1 MGVRLGIR
9 RRFGFMKGNIA
20 VLTVTQVLGRFFRSM
35 VMPYAS
41 LYVLALG
48 GESSQIGVINSLRP
62 LAGLVMFPLAGYF
75 TDRAGRKKLIAL
87 AGYLSAATMMLY
99 VFAPSWEWIALAA
112 FLQGFMV
119 FMFPP
124 TSAIIA
130 DSLTPENRG
139 IGVATM
145 NTLASVFGMFSPYIA
160 AILLQIYGTAPGMRI
175 LYALLAGSLALGATI
190 NLRFLKEKAS
200 EGDKG
205 PSMSV
210 SQIFRDAYGG
220 VPAMLR
226 RLPVSV
232 RALGIVV
239 ILGFMANG
247 VATSFWVIYAVE
259 EIGLSTVDWGLI
271 LFIEAALKAIIYI
284 PAGVLV
290 DRYGRSRSLMASLLF
305 SLVSIPMFTLARGFY
320 QVLAIRLA
328 VGVANVLFIPACS
341 ALMADCIPR
350 DIRGRAMA
358 ALGRGTVLV
367 GATGGGTGGPGMG
380 FLITIPVMVA
390 SLAGGILYA
399 ANPVYP
405 WFFFLFT
412 ILASIAVTALY
423 VRDPKT
429 AEI

>member
-1 MGVRLGIR
+1 MVGRLGLR
-9 RRFGFMKGNIA
+9 ARFSFMRGNIA

-75 TDRAGRKKLIAL
+75 TDRAGRKKLIGI

-119 FMFPP
+119 IMFPP
-124 TSAIIA
+124 TSAIMA
-130 DSLTPENRG
+130 DSLAPENRG
-139 IGVATM
+139 VGVATM
-145 NTLASVFGMFSPYIA
+145 NTLASILGMFSPYIA
-160 AILLQIYGTAPGMRI
+160 AILIQMYGTAPGMRL
-175 LYALLAGSLALGATI
+175 LYALLAGAVALGATI
-190 NLRFLKEKAS
+190 NLRFLKETAR
-200 EGDKG
+200 EGEKG
-205 PSMSV
+205 PPMSV

-220 VPAMLR
+220 IPSMLR
-226 RLPVSV
+226 RLPSSV

-247 VATSFWVIYAVE
+247 VASSFWVIYAVE
-259 EIGLSTVDWGLI
+259 EIGLSTVNWGLI
-271 LFIEAALKAIIYI
+271 LFIEAALKAFIYI

-290 DRYGRSRSLMASLLF
+290 DRYGRTRSLMASLIF
-305 SLVSIPMFTLARGFY
+305 SLVSIPTFIFARGFY

-341 ALMADCIPR
+341 ALMADCVPR

-380 FLITIPVMVA
+380 FLITIPVMAA
-390 SLAGGILYA
+390 SLAGGVLYA
-399 ANPVYP
+399 ANPQYP

-412 ILASIAVTALY
+412 ILVSIAVTALY

>member
-1 MGVRLGIR
+1 MGVLLGIR

-41 LYVLALG
+41 LYILALG

-87 AGYLSAATMMLY
+87 AGYLSAITMLLY

-124 TSAIIA
+124 TSAIMA
-130 DSLTPENRG
+130 DSLPPESRG

-190 NLRFLKEKAS
+190 NLRFLKETAS

-271 LFIEAALKAIIYI
+271 LFIEAALKAAIYI

-290 DRYGRSRSLMASLLF
+290 DRYGRTRSLIASLLF
-305 SLVSIPMFTLARGFY
+305 SLASIPLFLFARVFY

-367 GATGGGTGGPGMG
+367 AATGGGTGGPGMG
-380 FLITIPVMVA
+380 FLITVPVMVA
-390 SLAGGILYA
+390 SLAGGVLYA

-405 WFFFLFT
+405 WYFFLFT

>member
-1 MGVRLGIR
+1 MGVLLGIR

-41 LYVLALG
+41 LYILALG

-87 AGYLSAATMMLY
+87 AGYLSAITMLLY

-124 TSAIIA
+124 TSAIMA
-130 DSLTPENRG
+130 DSLPPESRG

-190 NLRFLKEKAS
+190 NLRFLKETAS

-271 LFIEAALKAIIYI
+271 LFIEAALKAAIYI

-290 DRYGRSRSLMASLLF
+290 DRYGRTRSLIASLLF
-305 SLVSIPMFTLARGFY
+305 SLVSIPLFIFARGFY

-367 GATGGGTGGPGMG
+367 AATGGGTGGPGMG
-380 FLITIPVMVA
+380 FLITVPVMVA

-405 WFFFLFT
+405 WYFFLFT

>member
-1 MGVRLGIR
+1 MGVLLGFR

-124 TSAIIA
+124 TSAIMA
-130 DSLTPENRG
+130 DSLPPESRG
-139 IGVATM
+139 VGVATM

-271 LFIEAALKAIIYI
+271 LFIEAALKAVIYI

-290 DRYGRSRSLMASLLF
+290 DRYGRTRSLMASLLF
-305 SLVSIPMFTLARGFY
+305 SLFSIPLFIFARGFY

-341 ALMADCIPR
+341 ALMADFIPR

-367 GATGGGTGGPGMG
+367 AATGGGTGGPGMG
-380 FLITIPVMVA
+380 FLITVPVMVA
-390 SLAGGILYA
+390 SLAGGVLYA

-412 ILASIAVTALY
+412 ILASIAVTGLY

>member
-1 MGVRLGIR
+1 MGARLGIR

-48 GESSQIGVINSLRP
+48 GDSSQIGVINSLRP

-75 TDRAGRKKLIAL
+75 TDRAGRKKLIGL
-87 AGYLSAATMMLY
+87 AGYLSAVTMLLY

-119 FMFPP
+119 IMFPP
-124 TSAIIA
+124 TSAIMA
-130 DSLTPENRG
+130 DSLAPENRG
-139 IGVATM
+139 VGVATM
-145 NTLASVFGMFSPYIA
+145 NTLASVLGMFSPYIA
-160 AILLQIYGTAPGMRI
+160 AILIQIYGTAPGMRL
-175 LYALLAGSLALGATI
+175 LYALLAGAIALGATI
-190 NLRFLKEKAS
+190 NLRFLKETAS
-200 EGDKG
+200 VGDKG
-205 PSMSV
+205 PRMSV
-210 SQIFRDAYGG
+210 SEIFRDAYGG
-220 VPAMLR
+220 IPSMFR

-259 EIGLSTVDWGLI
+259 EMGLSTVDWGLI
-271 LFIEAALKAIIYI
+271 LFIEAALKAVIYI

-290 DRYGRSRSLMASLLF
+290 DRYGRTRSLMASLLF
-305 SLVSIPMFTLARGFY
+305 SLVSIPTFILARGFY

-341 ALMADCIPR
+341 ALMADCVPR

-380 FLITIPVMVA
+380 FLITIPVMAA

-399 ANPVYP
+399 ANPQYP
-405 WFFFLFT
+405 WIFFLFT
-412 ILASIAVTALY
+412 ILVSIAVTALW

>member
-1 MGVRLGIR
+1 MGVLLGIR

-41 LYVLALG
+41 LYILALG
-48 GESSQIGVINSLRP
+48 GDSSQIGVINSLRP

-87 AGYLSAATMMLY
+87 AGYLSAITMLLY

-124 TSAIIA
+124 TSAIMA
-130 DSLTPENRG
+130 DSLPPESRG

-190 NLRFLKEKAS
+190 NLRFLKETAS

-271 LFIEAALKAIIYI
+271 LFIEAALKAAIYI

-290 DRYGRSRSLMASLLF
+290 DRYGRTRSLIASLLF
-305 SLVSIPMFTLARGFY
+305 SLVSIPLFIFARGFY

-367 GATGGGTGGPGMG
+367 AATGGGTGGPGMG
-380 FLITIPVMVA
+380 FLITVPVMVA

-399 ANPVYP
+399 TNPVYP
-405 WFFFLFT
+405 WYFFLFT

>member
-160 AILLQIYGTAPGMRI
+160 AILIQVYGTAPGMRI
-175 LYALLAGSLALGATI
+175 LYALLAGAVAAGATI
-190 NLRFLKEKAS
+190 NLRFLKETAS
-200 EGDKG
+200 TVEKG

-290 DRYGRSRSLMASLLF
+290 DRYGRARSLMASLLF
-305 SLVSIPMFTLARGFY
+305 SLVSIPMFILARGFY

>member
-1 MGVRLGIR
+1 
-9 RRFGFMKGNIA
+9 MKGNIA
-20 VLTVTQVLGRFFRSM
+20 VLTLTQVLGRFFRSM

-62 LAGLVMFPLAGYF
+62 LAGLIMFPLAGYF

-112 FLQGFMV
+112 FLHGFMV

-139 IGVATM
+139 VGVATM

-160 AILLQIYGTAPGMRI
+160 ALVLEIYDTAFGMRI
-175 LYALLAGSLALGATI
+175 LYALLAGAGAIGATI
-190 NLRFLKEKAS
+190 HLRFLKETSSSS
-200 EGDKG
+200 ERG

-210 SQIFRDAYGG
+210 SQIFRDVYGG
-220 VPAMLR
+220 IPSMLR
-226 RLPVSV
+226 QIPVSV

-247 VATSFWVIYAVE
+247 VASSFWVVYAVE

-271 LFIEAALKAIIYI
+271 LFIEAALKAFIYI

-290 DRYGRSRSLMASLLF
+290 DRYGRARSLMASLLC
-305 SLVSIPMFTLARGFY
+305 SLISIPTFILARGFY
-320 QVLAIRLA
+320 QVLAIRLV

-341 ALMADCIPR
+341 ALMADCVPR
-350 DIRGRAMA
+350 DIRGRVMA
-358 ALGRGTVLV
+358 AFGRGTVLV

-380 FLITIPVMVA
+380 FLVTIPVMAA
-390 SLAGGILYA
+390 SLLGGVLYT
-399 ANPVYP
+399 ANPQYP
-405 WFFFLFT
+405 WFFVLFT
-412 ILASIAVTALY
+412 ILASIAVTGLY
-423 VRDPKT
+423 VRDPKN

>member
-1 MGVRLGIR
+1 MR
-9 RRFGFMKGNIA
+9 GNIA

-62 LAGLVMFPLAGYF
+62 LAGLIMFPLAGYF
-75 TDRAGRKKLIAL
+75 TDRAGRKKLIGL
-87 AGYLSAATMMLY
+87 AGYLSAVTMLLY

-119 FMFPP
+119 IMFPP
-124 TSAIIA
+124 TSAIMA
-130 DSLTPENRG
+130 DSLAPENRG
-139 IGVATM
+139 VGVATM
-145 NTLASVFGMFSPYIA
+145 NTLASVLGMFSPYIA
-160 AILLQIYGTAPGMRI
+160 AIIIQIYGTAPGMRF
-175 LYALLAGSLALGATI
+175 LYALLAGAVALGATI
-190 NLRFLKEKAS
+190 NLRFLKETGS

-210 SQIFRDAYGG
+210 SQIFRDVYGG
-220 VPAMLR
+220 IPSMLR
-226 RLPVSV
+226 QLPVSV

-271 LFIEAALKAIIYI
+271 LFIEAALKAVIYI
-284 PAGVLV
+284 PAGFLV
-290 DRYGRSRSLMASLLF
+290 DRYGRARSLMASLLF
-305 SLVSIPMFTLARGFY
+305 SLISIPTFILARGFY

-341 ALMADCIPR
+341 ALMADCVPR

-380 FLITIPVMVA
+380 FLITIPVMVS
-390 SLAGGILYA
+390 SLAGGLLYA
-399 ANPVYP
+399 ANPQYP

-412 ILASIAVTALY
+412 ILVSIAVTALW

>member
-1 MGVRLGIR
+1 MR
-9 RRFGFMKGNIA
+9 GNIA

-75 TDRAGRKKLIAL
+75 TDRAGRKKLIGI

-119 FMFPP
+119 IMFPP
-124 TSAIIA
+124 TSAIMA
-130 DSLTPENRG
+130 DSLAPENRG
-139 IGVATM
+139 VGVATM
-145 NTLASVFGMFSPYIA
+145 NTLASILGMFSPYIA
-160 AILLQIYGTAPGMRI
+160 AILIQMYGTAPGMRL
-175 LYALLAGSLALGATI
+175 LYALLAGAVALGATI
-190 NLRFLKEKAS
+190 NLRFLKETAR
-200 EGDKG
+200 EGEKG
-205 PSMSV
+205 PPMSV

-220 VPAMLR
+220 IPSMLR
-226 RLPVSV
+226 RLPSSV

-247 VATSFWVIYAVE
+247 VASSFWVIYAVE
-259 EIGLSTVDWGLI
+259 EIGLSTVNWGLI
-271 LFIEAALKAIIYI
+271 LFIEAALKAFIYI

-290 DRYGRSRSLMASLLF
+290 DRYGRTRSLMASLIF
-305 SLVSIPMFTLARGFY
+305 SLVSIPTFIFARGFY

-341 ALMADCIPR
+341 ALMADCVPR

-380 FLITIPVMVA
+380 FLITIPVMAA
-390 SLAGGILYA
+390 SLAGGVLYA
-399 ANPVYP
+399 ANPQYP

-412 ILASIAVTALY
+412 ILVSIAVTALY

>member
-1 MGVRLGIR
+1 MGVLLGIR
-9 RRFGFMKGNIA
+9 RRFGFMRGNIA

-62 LAGLVMFPLAGYF
+62 LAGLIMFPLAGYF
-75 TDRAGRKKLIAL
+75 TDRAGRKKLIAI
-87 AGYLSAATMMLY
+87 AGYLSAITMLLY

-119 FMFPP
+119 IMFPP
-124 TSAIIA
+124 TSAIMA
-130 DSLTPENRG
+130 DSLAPESRG
-139 IGVATM
+139 VGVATM
-145 NTLASVFGMFSPYIA
+145 NTLASVLGMFSPYIA
-160 AILLQIYGTAPGMRI
+160 AIIIQIYGTAPGMRI
-175 LYALLAGSLALGATI
+175 LYALLAGAIALGATI
-190 NLRFLKEKAS
+190 NLRFLKETTS
-200 EGDKG
+200 ESDKG

-220 VPAMLR
+220 IPAMFR

-271 LFIEAALKAIIYI
+271 LFIEAALKAVIYI

-290 DRYGRSRSLMASLLF
+290 DRYGRTRSLMASLLF
-305 SLVSIPMFTLARGFY
+305 SLVSIPTFIIARGFY

-341 ALMADCIPR
+341 ALMADCVPR

-380 FLITIPVMVA
+380 FLITIPVMVS
-390 SLAGGILYA
+390 SLAGGLLYA
-399 ANPVYP
+399 ANPHYP
-405 WFFFLFT
+405 WIFFLFT
-412 ILASIAVTALY
+412 ILASITVTALY

>member
-1 MGVRLGIR
+1 MGVLLGIR

-41 LYVLALG
+41 LYILALG

-87 AGYLSAATMMLY
+87 AGYLSAITMLLY

-124 TSAIIA
+124 TSAIMA
-130 DSLTPENRG
+130 DSLPPESRG

-190 NLRFLKEKAS
+190 NLRFLKEAAS

-271 LFIEAALKAIIYI
+271 LFIEAALKAAIYI

-290 DRYGRSRSLMASLLF
+290 DRYGRTRSLIASLLF
-305 SLVSIPMFTLARGFY
+305 SLVSIPLFIFARGFY

-367 GATGGGTGGPGMG
+367 AATGGGTGGPGMG
-380 FLITIPVMVA
+380 FLITVPVMVA

-405 WFFFLFT
+405 WYFFLFT

>member
-1 MGVRLGIR
+1 M
-9 RRFGFMKGNIA
+9 
-20 VLTVTQVLGRFFRSM
+20 
-35 VMPYAS
+35 
-41 LYVLALG
+41 
-48 GESSQIGVINSLRP
+48 RP
-62 LAGLVMFPLAGYF
+62 LAGLIMFPLAGYF

-87 AGYLSAATMMLY
+87 AGYLSAATMMIY

-119 FMFPP
+119 FEFPP

-145 NTLASVFGMFSPYIA
+145 NALPSILAMFSPYLA
-160 AILLQIYGTAPGMRI
+160 ALVLEIYGTAPGMKI
-175 LYALLAGSLALGATI
+175 LYALLAGAIAISATI
-190 NLRFLKEKAS
+190 NLRFLKETTG

-205 PSMSV
+205 PSLSV
-210 SQIFRDAYGG
+210 AQIFRDAYEGI
-220 VPAMLR
+220 PSMLR

-239 ILGFMANG
+239 VLGFMANG
-247 VATSFWVIYAVE
+247 VATSFWVVYAVE
-259 EIGLSTVDWGLI
+259 EMGLSTVDWGLI
-271 LFIEAALKAIIYI
+271 LFIEAALKAVIYI

-290 DRYGRSRSLMASLLF
+290 DRYGRTRSLMASLLI
-305 SLVSIPMFTLARGFY
+305 SLVSIPTFVVARGFY
-320 QVLAIRLA
+320 PVLAIRLA
-328 VGVANVLFIPACS
+328 VGVSNVLFIPACS
-341 ALMADCIPR
+341 ALMADFFPR

-358 ALGRGTVLV
+358 AFGRGAVLV

-380 FLITIPVMVA
+380 FLITIPLMA
-390 SLAGGILYA
+390 SSLAGGILYS
-399 ANPVYP
+399 ANPAYP

-412 ILASIAVTALY
+412 ILASIAVTGLY

>member
-1 MGVRLGIR
+1 
-9 RRFGFMKGNIA
+9 
-20 VLTVTQVLGRFFRSM
+20 M

-75 TDRAGRKKLIAL
+75 TDRAGRKKLIAI

-119 FMFPP
+119 IMFPP
-124 TSAIIA
+124 TSAIMA
-130 DSLTPENRG
+130 DSLAPENRG
-139 IGVATM
+139 VGIATM
-145 NTLASVFGMFSPYIA
+145 NTLASVLGMFSPYIA
-160 AILLQIYGTAPGMRI
+160 AILIQIYGTAPGMRI
-175 LYALLAGSLALGATI
+175 LYALLAGAIALGATI
-190 NLRFLKEKAS
+190 NFRFLKETAS
-200 EGDKG
+200 EGEKG

-247 VATSFWVIYAVE
+247 VATSFWVIYVVE

-271 LFIEAALKAIIYI
+271 LFIEAALKAVIYI

-290 DRYGRSRSLMASLLF
+290 DRYGRARSLMVSLLV
-305 SLVSIPMFTLARGFY
+305 SLVSIPTFIIARGFY

-328 VGVANVLFIPACS
+328 VGVANVFFIPACS

-380 FLITIPVMVA
+380 FLITIPVMAA
-390 SLAGGILYA
+390 SLAGGVLYA

-405 WFFFLFT
+405 WYFFLFT
-412 ILASIAVTALY
+412 ILASIAVTGLY
-423 VRDPKT
+423 IRDPKT

>member
-1 MGVRLGIR
+1 MGRSLGLQG
-9 RRFGFMKGNIA
+9 RFDFLRGNIA
-20 VLTVTQVLGRFFRSM
+20 ILTMTQVLGRFFRSM

-75 TDRAGRKKLIAL
+75 TDRAGRKQLIAL
-87 AGYLSAATMMLY
+87 AGYLSAATMMIY

-119 FMFPP
+119 FQFPP

-130 DSLTPENRG
+130 DSLAPENRG
-139 IGVATM
+139 IGIATM
-145 NTLASVFGMFSPYIA
+145 NTLASVLGMFSPYIA
-160 AILLQIYGTAPGMRI
+160 AILIQIYGTTPGMRI
-175 LYALLAGSLALGATI
+175 LYALLAGAVAAGATI
-190 NLRFLKEKAS
+190 NLRFLKETAS

-205 PSMSV
+205 PSLSV
-210 SQIFRDAYGG
+210 SQIFRDVYGG
-220 VPAMLR
+220 IPSMLR
-226 RLPVSV
+226 QLPVSV

-247 VATSFWVIYAVE
+247 VATSFWVVYAVE

-271 LFIEAALKAIIYI
+271 LFIEAALRTVIYI

-290 DRYGRSRSLMASLLF
+290 DRYGRSLSLMASLLF
-305 SLVSIPMFTLARGFY
+305 SLMSIPTFILAQSFY

-341 ALMADCIPR
+341 ALMADCVPR

-380 FLITIPVMVA
+380 FLITIPVMVS

-399 ANPVYP
+399 VNPQYP
-405 WFFFLFT
+405 WIFVLFT
-412 ILASIAVTALY
+412 ILCSIAVTGLY

>member
-1 MGVRLGIR
+1 MGVGLGIR
-9 RRFGFMKGNIA
+9 RRFSFMKGNIA
-20 VLTVTQVLGRFFRSM
+20 VLTVTQVMGRFFRSM

-130 DSLTPENRG
+130 DSLAPENRG

-145 NTLASVFGMFSPYIA
+145 NTLASVLGMFSPYIA
-160 AILLQIYGTAPGMRI
+160 AILIQIYGTAPGMRI
-175 LYALLAGSLALGATI
+175 LYALLAGAIAAGATI
-190 NLRFLKEKAS
+190 NLRFLKETVS
-200 EGDKG
+200 EGDKV
-205 PSMSV
+205 PSLTV
-210 SQIFRDAYGG
+210 TQIFRDVYGG
-220 VPAMLR
+220 IPSMLR
-226 RLPVSV
+226 QLPVSV

-239 ILGFMANG
+239 ILSFMANG

-271 LFIEAALKAIIYI
+271 LFIEAALKTIIYI

-290 DRYGRSRSLMASLLF
+290 DRYGRARSLMASLLF
-305 SLVSIPMFTLARGFY
+305 SLVSIPMFILAGGFY

-341 ALMADCIPR
+341 ALMADSVPR
-350 DIRGRAMA
+350 DIRGRVMA

-380 FLITIPVMVA
+380 FLITVPVMVA
-390 SLAGGILYA
+390 SLAGGVLYA

-412 ILASIAVTALY
+412 ILASIAVAGLY

>member
-1 MGVRLGIR
+1 MGVLLGIR

-41 LYVLALG
+41 LYILALG

-87 AGYLSAATMMLY
+87 AGYLSAITMLLY

-124 TSAIIA
+124 TSAIMA
-130 DSLTPENRG
+130 DSLPPESRG

-190 NLRFLKEKAS
+190 NLRFLKEAAS

-271 LFIEAALKAIIYI
+271 LFIEAALKAAIYI

-290 DRYGRSRSLMASLLF
+290 DRYGRTRSLIASLLF
-305 SLVSIPMFTLARGFY
+305 SLVSIPLFIFARGFY

-367 GATGGGTGGPGMG
+367 AATGGGTGGPGMG

-390 SLAGGILYA
+390 SLAGGILYT

-405 WFFFLFT
+405 WYFFLFT

>member
-1 MGVRLGIR
+1 MGVLLGIR

-41 LYVLALG
+41 LYILALG

-87 AGYLSAATMMLY
+87 AGYLSAITMLLY

-124 TSAIIA
+124 TSAIMA
-130 DSLTPENRG
+130 DSLPPESRG

-190 NLRFLKEKAS
+190 NLRFLKEAAS

-271 LFIEAALKAIIYI
+271 LFIEAALKAAIYI

-290 DRYGRSRSLMASLLF
+290 DRYGRTRSLIASLLF
-305 SLVSIPMFTLARGFY
+305 SLVSIPLFIFARGFY

-367 GATGGGTGGPGMG
+367 AATGGGTGGPGMG
-380 FLITIPVMVA
+380 FLITVPVMVA

-405 WFFFLFT
+405 WYFFLFT
-412 ILASIAVTALY
+412 ILASIAVSALY

>member
-1 MGVRLGIR
+1 MGVLLGIR

-20 VLTVTQVLGRFFRSM
+20 VLTVTQILGRFFRSM

-41 LYVLALG
+41 LYILALG

-87 AGYLSAATMMLY
+87 AGYLSAITMLLY

-124 TSAIIA
+124 TSAIMA
-130 DSLTPENRG
+130 DSLPPESRG

-190 NLRFLKEKAS
+190 NLRFLKEAAS

-271 LFIEAALKAIIYI
+271 LFIEAALKAAIYI

-290 DRYGRSRSLMASLLF
+290 DRYGRTRSLIASLLF
-305 SLVSIPMFTLARGFY
+305 SLVSIPLFIFARGFY

-367 GATGGGTGGPGMG
+367 AATGGGTGGPGMG
-380 FLITIPVMVA
+380 FLITVPVMVA

-405 WFFFLFT
+405 WYFFLFT

>member
-75 TDRAGRKKLIAL
+75 TDRAWRKKLIAL
-87 AGYLSAATMMLY
+87 AAYLSAATMMLY

-160 AILLQIYGTAPGMRI
+160 AILIQVYGTAPGMRI
-175 LYALLAGSLALGATI
+175 LYAL
-190 NLRFLKEKAS
+190 
-200 EGDKG
+200 
-205 PSMSV
+205 SMSV

-290 DRYGRSRSLMASLLF
+290 DRYGRARSLMASLLF
-305 SLVSIPMFTLARGFY
+305 SLVSIPMFILARGFY

>member
-1 MGVRLGIR
+1 MGVLLGIR

-41 LYVLALG
+41 LYILALG
-48 GESSQIGVINSLRP
+48 GDSSQIGVINSLRP

-87 AGYLSAATMMLY
+87 AGYLSAITMLLY

-124 TSAIIA
+124 TSAIMA
-130 DSLTPENRG
+130 DSLPPESRG

-190 NLRFLKEKAS
+190 NLRFLKETAS

-271 LFIEAALKAIIYI
+271 LFIEAALKAAIYI

-290 DRYGRSRSLMASLLF
+290 DRYGRTRSLIASLLF
-305 SLVSIPMFTLARGFY
+305 SLVSIPLFIFARGFY

-367 GATGGGTGGPGMG
+367 AATGGGTGGPGMG
-380 FLITIPVMVA
+380 FLITVPVMVA

-405 WFFFLFT
+405 WYFFLFT

>member
-1 MGVRLGIR
+1 MGVLLSIR

-41 LYVLALG
+41 LYILALG

-87 AGYLSAATMMLY
+87 AGYLSAITMLLY

-124 TSAIIA
+124 TSAIMA
-130 DSLTPENRG
+130 DSLPPESRG

-190 NLRFLKEKAS
+190 NLRFLKETAS

-271 LFIEAALKAIIYI
+271 LFIEAALKAAIYI

-290 DRYGRSRSLMASLLF
+290 DRYGRTRSLIASLLF
-305 SLVSIPMFTLARGFY
+305 SLVSIPLFIFARGFY

-367 GATGGGTGGPGMG
+367 AATGGGTGGPGMG
-380 FLITIPVMVA
+380 FLITVPVMVA

-405 WFFFLFT
+405 WYFFLFT
-412 ILASIAVTALY
+412 ILASIAVPALF

>member
-1 MGVRLGIR
+1 MGVGLGIR

-75 TDRAGRKKLIAL
+75 TDRAGRKRLIAI
-87 AGYLSAATMMLY
+87 AGYASSITMLLY

-112 FLQGFMV
+112 FLQGFNV
-119 FMFPP
+119 IMFPP
-124 TSAIIA
+124 TSAIMA
-130 DSLTPENRG
+130 DSLPPESRG
-139 IGVATM
+139 VGIATM
-145 NTLASVFGMFSPYIA
+145 NTLASLLGMFSPYIA
-160 AILLQIYGTAPGMRI
+160 AILIQIYGTAPGMRI
-175 LYALLAGSLALGATI
+175 LYALLAGALALSATI
-190 NLRFLKEKAS
+190 NLRFLKETAS

-205 PSMSV
+205 PSLSV
-210 SQIFRDAYGG
+210 SQIFRDVYGG

-247 VATSFWVIYAVE
+247 VATSFWVIYVVE

-271 LFIEAALKAIIYI
+271 LFIEAALKAVIYI

-290 DRYGRSRSLMASLLF
+290 DRYGRARSLMASLLF
-305 SLVSIPMFTLARGFY
+305 SLVSIPTFIIARGFY

-380 FLITIPVMVA
+380 FLITIPVMAA
-390 SLAGGILYA
+390 SLAGGVLYA

-405 WFFFLFT
+405 WYFFLFT
-412 ILASIAVTALY
+412 ILASIAVTGLY
-423 VRDPKT
+423 IRDPKT

>member
-1 MGVRLGIR
+1 M
-9 RRFGFMKGNIA
+9 
-20 VLTVTQVLGRFFRSM
+20 GRFFRSM

-48 GESSQIGVINSLRP
+48 GESSHIGVINSLRP

-130 DSLTPENRG
+130 DSLAPENRG

-145 NTLASVFGMFSPYIA
+145 NTLASVLGMFSPYIA
-160 AILLQIYGTAPGMRI
+160 AILIEIYGTAPGMRI
-175 LYALLAGSLALGATI
+175 LYALLAGAIAAGATI
-190 NLRFLKEKAS
+190 NLRFLKETAS
-200 EGDKG
+200 KGEKG
-205 PSMSV
+205 PPMSV
-210 SQIFRDAYGG
+210 SQIFRDVYGG
-220 VPAMLR
+220 IPSMLR
-226 RLPVSV
+226 QLPVSV

-239 ILGFMANG
+239 ILSFMANG

-271 LFIEAALKAIIYI
+271 LFIEAALKTIIYI

-290 DRYGRSRSLMASLLF
+290 DRYGRARSLMASLLF
-305 SLVSIPMFTLARGFY
+305 SLVSIPMFILAGDFY
-320 QVLAIRLA
+320 QVLVIRLA

-341 ALMADCIPR
+341 ALMADSVPR
-350 DIRGRAMA
+350 DIRGRVMA

-380 FLITIPVMVA
+380 FLITVPVMVA
-390 SLAGGILYA
+390 SLAGGVLYA

-412 ILASIAVTALY
+412 ILASIAVAGLY

>member
-1 MGVRLGIR
+1 MVGRLGLR
-9 RRFGFMKGNIA
+9 DRFSFMRGNIA

-48 GESSQIGVINSLRP
+48 GESSQIGIINSLRP

-75 TDRAGRKKLIAL
+75 TDRAGRKKLIGI

-119 FMFPP
+119 IMFPP
-124 TSAIIA
+124 TSAIMA
-130 DSLTPENRG
+130 DSLAPENRG

-145 NTLASVFGMFSPYIA
+145 NTLASVLGMFSPYIA
-160 AILLQIYGTAPGMRI
+160 AILIQICGTAPGMRI
-175 LYALLAGSLALGATI
+175 LYALLAGAVALGATI
-190 NLRFLKEKAS
+190 NLRFLKETAS
-200 EGDKG
+200 EVDKG

-220 VPAMLR
+220 IPAMLR
-226 RLPVSV
+226 RLPGSV

-259 EIGLSTVDWGLI
+259 EIGLSTVNWGLI

-290 DRYGRSRSLMASLLF
+290 DRYGRTRSLMASLLV
-305 SLVSIPMFTLARGFY
+305 SLVSIPTFVFARGFY

-341 ALMADCIPR
+341 ALMADCVPR

-380 FLITIPVMVA
+380 FLITIPVMAA
-390 SLAGGILYA
+390 SLAGGVLYA
-399 ANPVYP
+399 ANPQYP

-412 ILASIAVTALY
+412 ILVSIAVTALY

>member
-1 MGVRLGIR
+1 MGVLLGIR

-41 LYVLALG
+41 LYILALG

-87 AGYLSAATMMLY
+87 AGYLSAITMLLY

-124 TSAIIA
+124 TSAIMA
-130 DSLTPENRG
+130 DSLPPESRG

-190 NLRFLKEKAS
+190 NLRFLKEAAS

-271 LFIEAALKAIIYI
+271 LFLEAALKAAIYI

-290 DRYGRSRSLMASLLF
+290 DRYGRTRSLIASLLF
-305 SLVSIPMFTLARGFY
+305 SLVSIPLFIFARGFY

-367 GATGGGTGGPGMG
+367 AATGGGTGGPGMG
-380 FLITIPVMVA
+380 FLITVPVMVA

-405 WFFFLFT
+405 WYFFLFT

>member
-1 MGVRLGIR
+1 MGEGLGIR

-41 LYVLALG
+41 LYILALG
-48 GESSQIGVINSLRP
+48 GDSSQIGVINSLRP

-75 TDRAGRKKLIAL
+75 TDRAGRKRLIAL

-112 FLQGFMV
+112 FLHGFMV

-130 DSLTPENRG
+130 DSLTPETRG

-160 AILLQIYGTAPGMRI
+160 ALVLEIYDTAFGMRI
-175 LYALLAGSLALGATI
+175 LYALLAGAGATGATI
-190 NLRFLKEKAS
+190 HLRFLKETAS
-200 EGDKG
+200 TGERG

-220 VPAMLR
+220 IPSMLR
-226 RLPVSV
+226 QIPVSV

-247 VATSFWVIYAVE
+247 VASSFWVVYAVE
-259 EIGLSTVDWGLI
+259 EIGLSTVNWGLI
-271 LFIEAALKAIIYI
+271 LFIEAALKTLIYI

-290 DRYGRSRSLMASLLF
+290 DRYGRTRSLMASLLF
-305 SLVSIPMFTLARGFY
+305 SLVSIPTFILARGFY
-320 QVLAIRLA
+320 QVLMIRLA

-341 ALMADCIPR
+341 ALMADCVPR
-350 DIRGRAMA
+350 DIRGRVMA
-358 ALGRGTVLV
+358 AFGRGTVLV

-380 FLITIPVMVA
+380 FLVTLPVMA
-390 SLAGGILYA
+390 SSLLGGILYA
-399 ANPVYP
+399 ANPQYP
-405 WFFFLFT
+405 WYFVLFT
-412 ILASIAVTALY
+412 ILASIAVTGLY

>member
-1 MGVRLGIR
+1 MGEGLGIR

-41 LYVLALG
+41 LYILALG
-48 GESSQIGVINSLRP
+48 GDSSQIGVINSLRP

-75 TDRAGRKKLIAL
+75 TDRAGRKRLIAL

-112 FLQGFMV
+112 FLHGFMV

-130 DSLTPENRG
+130 DSLTPATRG

-160 AILLQIYGTAPGMRI
+160 ALVLEIYDTAFGMRI
-175 LYALLAGSLALGATI
+175 LYALLAGAGATGATI
-190 NLRFLKEKAS
+190 HLRFLKETAS
-200 EGDKG
+200 TGERG

-220 VPAMLR
+220 IPSMLR
-226 RLPVSV
+226 QIPVSV

-247 VATSFWVIYAVE
+247 VASSFWVVYAVE
-259 EIGLSTVDWGLI
+259 EIGLSTVNWGLI
-271 LFIEAALKAIIYI
+271 LFIEAALKTLIYI

-290 DRYGRSRSLMASLLF
+290 DRYGRTRSLMASLLF
-305 SLVSIPMFTLARGFY
+305 SLVSIPTFILARGFY
-320 QVLAIRLA
+320 QVLMIRLA

-341 ALMADCIPR
+341 ALMADCVPR
-350 DIRGRAMA
+350 DIRGRVMA
-358 ALGRGTVLV
+358 AFGRGTVLV

-380 FLITIPVMVA
+380 FLVTLPVMA
-390 SLAGGILYA
+390 SSLLGGILYA
-399 ANPVYP
+399 ANPQYP
-405 WFFFLFT
+405 WYFVLFT
-412 ILASIAVTALY
+412 ILASIAVTGLY

>member
-1 MGVRLGIR
+1 MGERLGIR
-9 RRFGFMKGNIA
+9 RRFGFMRGNIA
-20 VLTVTQVLGRFFRSM
+20 VLSVTQMLGRFFRHM
-35 VMPYAS
+35 VLPYAS

-48 GESSQIGVINSLRP
+48 GDSSQIGVVNSLRP
-62 LAGLVMFPLAGYF
+62 LAGLIMFPLAGYY
-75 TDRAGRKKLIAL
+75 TDRAGRKRLIAL
-87 AGYLSAATMMLY
+87 AGYLSAATMMIY

-119 FMFPP
+119 FQFPP

-139 IGVATM
+139 LGVATM
-145 NTLASVFGMFSPYIA
+145 NTLPSILAMFSPYIA
-160 AILLQIYGTAPGMRI
+160 AIVLEIYGTAPGLRI
-175 LYALLAGSLALGATI
+175 LYALLSGAIAISATI
-190 NLRFLKEKAS
+190 NLRVLKETAS
-200 EGDKG
+200 KVDKG
-205 PSMSV
+205 PSLSLT
-210 SQIFRDAYGG
+210 QIFRDAYGG
-220 VPAMLR
+220 IPSMLR
-226 RLPVSV
+226 QLPVSV

-271 LFIEAALKAIIYI
+271 LFIEAALKAVIYI

-290 DRYGRSRSLMASLLF
+290 DRYGRARSLMASLLF
-305 SLVSIPMFTLARGFY
+305 SLVSIPTFIIARGFY

-380 FLITIPVMVA
+380 FLITIPVMAA
-390 SLAGGILYA
+390 SLAGGVLYA

-405 WFFFLFT
+405 WYFFLFT
-412 ILASIAVTALY
+412 ILASIAVTGLY
-423 VRDPKT
+423 IRDPKT

>member
-1 MGVRLGIR
+1 MGVLLGIR

-41 LYVLALG
+41 LYILALG
-48 GESSQIGVINSLRP
+48 GDSSQIGVINSLRP

-87 AGYLSAATMMLY
+87 AGYLSAITMLLY

-124 TSAIIA
+124 TSAIMA
-130 DSLTPENRG
+130 DSLPPESRG

-190 NLRFLKEKAS
+190 NLRFLKEAAS

-271 LFIEAALKAIIYI
+271 LFIEAALKAAIYI

-290 DRYGRSRSLMASLLF
+290 DRYGRTRSLIASLLF
-305 SLVSIPMFTLARGFY
+305 SLVSIPLFIFARGFY

-367 GATGGGTGGPGMG
+367 AATGGGTGGPGMG
-380 FLITIPVMVA
+380 FLITVPVMVA

-405 WFFFLFT
+405 WYFFLFT

>member
-1 MGVRLGIR
+1 MGVLLGIR

-41 LYVLALG
+41 LYILALG

-87 AGYLSAATMMLY
+87 AGYLSAITMLLY

-124 TSAIIA
+124 TSAIMA
-130 DSLTPENRG
+130 DSLPPESRG

-190 NLRFLKEKAS
+190 NLRFLKETAS

-271 LFIEAALKAIIYI
+271 LFIEAALKAAIYI

-290 DRYGRSRSLMASLLF
+290 DRYGRTRSLIASLLF
-305 SLVSIPMFTLARGFY
+305 SLVSIPLFIFARGFY

-367 GATGGGTGGPGMG
+367 AATGGGTGGPGMG
-380 FLITIPVMVA
+380 FLITVPVMVA
-390 SLAGGILYA
+390 SLAGGVFYA

-405 WFFFLFT
+405 WYFFLFT

>member
-35 VMPYAS
+35 VLPYAS

-87 AGYLSAATMMLY
+87 AGYLSAVTLMLY

-130 DSLTPENRG
+130 DSLAPENRG

-145 NTLASVFGMFSPYIA
+145 NTLGSVLGMFSPYIA
-160 AILLQIYGTAPGMRI
+160 ALVLQVYGTAPGMRI
-175 LYALLAGSLALGATI
+175 LYALLAGAGALGATI
-190 NLRFLKEKAS
+190 NLRFLKES
-200 EGDKG
+200 PIEGDKG
-205 PSMSV
+205 PSLSV
-210 SQIFRDAYGG
+210 SQIFRDVYGG
-220 VPAMLR
+220 VPSMLR
-226 RLPVSV
+226 QLPVSV

-239 ILGFMANG
+239 IMGFMANG
-247 VATSFWVIYAVE
+247 VASSFWVVYAVE

-271 LFIEAALKAIIYI
+271 LFIEVALMTIIYI

-290 DRYGRSRSLMASLLF
+290 DRYGRTRSLMASLLF
-305 SLVSIPMFTLARGFY
+305 ALVSIPSFVVARGFY

-328 VGVANVLFIPACS
+328 VGVSTVLFIPACS
-341 ALMADCIPR
+341 ALIADCVPR
-350 DIRGRAMA
+350 DIRGRVMA
-358 ALGRGTVLV
+358 AFGRGTVLV
-367 GATGGGTGGPGMG
+367 GAAGGGTGGPGMG
-380 FLITIPVMVA
+380 FLITVPVMVS
-390 SLAGGILYA
+390 SLAGGILYS
-399 ANPVYP
+399 ANPQYP
-405 WFFFLFT
+405 WVFVLFT
-412 ILASIAVTALY
+412 ILVSIAVTGLY
-423 VRDPKT
+423 IRDPKT

>member
-35 VMPYAS
+35 VLPYAS

-87 AGYLSAATMMLY
+87 AGYLSAATLMLY

-124 TSAIIA
+124 TSAMIA
-130 DSLTPENRG
+130 DSLAPENRG

-145 NTLASVFGMFSPYIA
+145 NTLGSVLGMFSPYIA
-160 AILLQIYGTAPGMRI
+160 ALVLQVYGTAPGMRI
-175 LYALLAGSLALGATI
+175 LYALLAGAGAVGATI
-190 NLRFLKEKAS
+190 NLRFLKETAR
-200 EGDKG
+200 EGDMG
-205 PSMSV
+205 PSLSV
-210 SQIFRDAYGG
+210 SQIFRDVYGG
-220 VPAMLR
+220 VPSMLR
-226 RLPVSV
+226 QLPVSV

-239 ILGFMANG
+239 IMGFMANG
-247 VATSFWVIYAVE
+247 VASSFWVVYAVE

-271 LFIEAALKAIIYI
+271 LFIEVALMTIIYI

-290 DRYGRSRSLMASLLF
+290 DRYGRTRSLMASLLF
-305 SLVSIPMFTLARGFY
+305 ALVSIPTFVVARGFY

-328 VGVANVLFIPACS
+328 VGVATVLFIPACS
-341 ALMADCIPR
+341 ALIADCVPR
-350 DIRGRAMA
+350 DIRGRVMA
-358 ALGRGTVLV
+358 AFGRGTVLV
-367 GATGGGTGGPGMG
+367 GAAGGGTGGPGMG
-380 FLITIPVMVA
+380 FLITVPVMVA
-390 SLAGGILYA
+390 SLLGGILYS
-399 ANPVYP
+399 ANPQYP
-405 WFFFLFT
+405 WIFVLFT
-412 ILASIAVTALY
+412 ILVSIAVTGLY
-423 VRDPKT
+423 IRDPKT